1 MNSRTL
7 IIGVGNPILKDDGVG
22 IHAVRELKKTL
33 TGVDF
38 LEESVSG
45 LELIEQF
52 RGYDRVVII
61 DAVKTQDGVPGE
73 MYHLSPDDM
82 PTLHGLSPH
91 DADFRTALEYG
102 KRFMGVMPAIEIF
115 GIEVEN
121 VTEYGETLTAEVE
134 RSLHAIVEKIK
145 DALKEN
151 GST

>member
-1 MNSRTL
+1 MNNRTL
-7 IIGVGNPILKDDGVG
+7 VMGVGNPILRDDGVG

-38 LEESVSG
+38 MEESLSG

-52 RGYDRVVII
+52 RGYERVVII
-61 DAVKTQDGVPGE
+61 DAVKTQGGVPGE
-73 MYHLSPDDM
+73 MYHLTPDDM

-91 DADFRTALEYG
+91 DADFRTAIEYG
-102 KRFMGVMPAIEIF
+102 KKFMGVMPVIEIY

-134 RSLHAIVEKIK
+134 RSLPGLIERIK
-145 DALKEN
+145 DKLKD
-151 GST
+151 GYT